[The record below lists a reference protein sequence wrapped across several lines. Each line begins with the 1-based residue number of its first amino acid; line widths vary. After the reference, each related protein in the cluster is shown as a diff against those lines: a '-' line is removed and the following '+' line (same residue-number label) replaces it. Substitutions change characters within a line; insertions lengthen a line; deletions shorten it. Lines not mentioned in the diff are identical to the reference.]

1 MKDHDGAD
9 RWKDNIKL
17 VPEATCEVGG
27 ICLGYLIKILFPKN
41 IRFSWI
47 AKRLLASQE
56 RPCCV
61 KFIAKREQWRVGVA
75 VLQQV

>member
-41 IRFSWI
+41 IRFS
-47 AKRLLASQE
+47 
-56 RPCCV
+56 
-61 KFIAKREQWRVGVA
+61 
-75 VLQQV
+75 